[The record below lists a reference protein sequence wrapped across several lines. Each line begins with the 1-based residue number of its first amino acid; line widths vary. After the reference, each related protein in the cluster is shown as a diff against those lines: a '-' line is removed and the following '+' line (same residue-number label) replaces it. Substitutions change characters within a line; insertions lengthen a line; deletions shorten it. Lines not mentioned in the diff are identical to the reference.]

1 MRRSFSTA
9 VATLAMLVVAAPALA
24 GPIDDYR
31 RNGSIDAC
39 KYSDGQL
46 KQGLKN
52 LPPDVEQ
59 YAPGLADQ
67 LNGGREGCS
76 SGGAN
81 NRKQSE
87 AVPGPS
93 APGNG
98 GGSSGGGG
106 AGATSGG
113 AAAGATAGALVPDPP
128 SPVITA
134 RQRLAGAGS
143 TRVSSQID
151 QGPPGWVT
159 PLFLILLAVAA
170 VIALARLG
178 GANLARFTR
187 PLGAS
192 FTEAGGRTS
201 DSMAELWDRV
211 RLGR

>member
-1 MRRSFSTA
+1 MRRSLSTA
-9 VATLAMLVVAAPALA
+9 VVALAMLIAAAPALA

-39 KYSDGQL
+39 KYTDGQL

-52 LPPDVEQ
+52 LPPDVQQ
-59 YAPGLADQ
+59 YAPGLVDQ

-76 SGGAN
+76 SGGSN

-87 AVPGPS
+87 AVPAPS

-98 GGSSGGGG
+98 GGTG
-106 AGATSGG
+106 AMSGG
-113 AAAGATAGALVPDPP
+113 AAAGAAAPTVPDPP
-128 SPVITA
+128 SPVVTA

-159 PLFLILLAVAA
+159 PLLLILLAVAV
-170 VIALARLG
+170 VIALVRLG

>member
-1 MRRSFSTA
+1 
-9 VATLAMLVVAAPALA
+9 MLVVAAPALA

-76 SGGAN
+76 SGGSN

-98 GGSSGGGG
+98 GGG
-106 AGATSGG
+106 GATSGG
-113 AAAGATAGALVPDPP
+113 TAAGAAAGAAAPTVPDPP

-143 TRVSSQID
+143 TRVPSQID

-159 PLFLILLAVAA
+159 PLLLILLSVAV
-170 VIALARLG
+170 VIALLRLR